1 MKPLLYQFLAMAVLW
16 IGLIFFY
23 DEMNNLSRF
32 IFYLVTS
39 WVLLLLV
46 LLVKQVIRNRKAS
59 K

>member
-46 LLVKQVIRNRKAS
+46 LLVKQVIRNRRAS